1 MPAPL
6 HSNDSMPASA
16 QTPDPALP
24 TRSVHGALPRAPEG
38 LTQVPDSPAVPFCE
52 DGSPTSPWPWA
63 AGWPEPGSLVGQAPP
78 VVVVDTNVV
87 LDWWVFRGPDAVAVL
102 QAILAGQLRWAV
114 TPRMRDEFRR
124 VLQYK
129 QMKGYEHDPLE
140 ALRQFD
146 AAALGVQMPPRCA
159 FKSRDPDDQVFID
172 LAVACGAKV
181 LLSRDKALLRLA
193 VRARASDLW
202 IGPPEKWWSDPA
214 GAAALGLQR
223 PGDGA

>member
-1 MPAPL
+1 MVDA
-6 HSNDSMPASA
+6 SDSAPASGLLE
-16 QTPDPALP
+16 P
-24 TRSVHGALPRAPEG
+24 LPRAPEG
-38 LTQVPDSPAVPFCE
+38 FTPESSASLPAQKAH
-52 DGSPTSPWPWA
+52 DPWPWA
-63 AGWPEPGSLVGQAPP
+63 AAWPEPAELMDGLPP

-87 LDWWVFRGPDAVAVL
+87 LDWWVFRGGDSVAVL
-102 QAILAGQLRWAV
+102 QAILDGHLRWAI

-146 AAALGVQMPPRCA
+146 AAAFGVKMPARCS

-193 VRARASDLW
+193 ARARGLGLW
-202 IGPPEKWWSDPA
+202 IGPPEKWWTDPA
-214 GAAALGLQR
+214 GAEALGIR
-223 PGDGA
+223 RHAEMNPSGA

>member
-1 MPAPL
+1 MVDARDSAPAAGHCEP
-6 HSNDSMPASA
+6 
-16 QTPDPALP
+16 
-24 TRSVHGALPRAPEG
+24 LPRAPAG
-38 LTQVPDSPAVPFCE
+38 FTPGTSASLPCQVSVD
-52 DGSPTSPWPWA
+52 PWPWA
-63 AGWPEPGSLVGQAPP
+63 AAWPQPAALAGERPP

-87 LDWWVFRGPDAVAVL
+87 LDWWVFRGVDAVAVL
-102 QAILAGQLRWAV
+102 QVILDGQLRWAI

-129 QMKGYEHDPLE
+129 QMKGYEHDPQE

-146 AAALGVQMPPRCA
+146 SAAFGVQMPARCS

-193 VRARASDLW
+193 ARARGLGLW
-202 IGPPEKWWSDPA
+202 IGPPEKWWTDPA
-214 GAAALGLQR
+214 GAEALGIR
-223 PGDGA
+223 RDVENNPSGA